1 MMAIT
6 PSQTVG
12 PFFSIGLIDRRWAAG
27 IDEVVPGPRIRIAG
41 RVLDQDGAPVVDAL
55 LEAWQAD
62 AAGVYRHP
70 SSRPPRRN
78 DRFTGFARVGT
89 DAEGRYAFATIR
101 PGAVRQPEGGL
112 HAPHINLGV
121 FARGLLRRLHTRIYF
136 PDEPLN
142 DGDPV
147 LVLVPA
153 ARRATLI
160 AAPTDAG
167 SYAFDLRLSGDG
179 ETVFFEC

>member
-1 MMAIT
+1 MTPIT

-12 PFFSIGLIDRRWAAG
+12 PFFSFGLVDPRWAASV
-27 IDEVVPGPRIRIAG
+27 DETVPGPRIRIAG
-41 RVLDQDGAPVVDAL
+41 RVLDRGGAPVVDAMI
-55 LEAWQAD
+55 EAWQAD
-62 AAGVYRHP
+62 AGGLYGCP
-70 SSRPPRRN
+70 SGAPRQRN
-78 DRFTGFARVGT
+78 DRFTGFTRVGT
-89 DAEGRYAFATIR
+89 DAEGRFAFETIR

-121 FARGLLRRLHTRIYF
+121 FARGLLKRLHTRIYF

-147 LVLVPA
+147 LALVPA
-153 ARRATLI
+153 SRRATLI
-160 AAPTDAG
+160 AARQDGACF
-167 SYAFDLRLSGDG
+167 AFDLRLSGKG

>member
-1 MMAIT
+1 MAIT

-12 PFFSIGLIDRRWAAG
+12 PFFSFGLIDPRWAAG
-27 IDEVVPGPRIRIAG
+27 IDDAVPGAPIRIAG
-41 RVLDQDGAPVVDAL
+41 RVLDQDGAPVLDAM

-62 AAGVYRHP
+62 AEGIYRHA
-70 SSRPPRRN
+70 SSGPMQRN
-78 DRFTGFARVGT
+78 DRFTGFTRVGT
-89 DAEGRYAFATIR
+89 DGQGRYTFATIR

-121 FARGLLRRLHTRIYF
+121 FARGLLKRLHTRIYF

-160 AAPTDAG
+160 AAPMDAG